1 MRRNPTVFG
10 WTFIG
15 PAFVHLLAF
24 ALIPMGY
31 AFYVS
36 LQRINLFTGE
46 SRMVGM
52 ENYSVALG
60 EASFGKA
67 LYNSFLFALMS
78 VPVGMAVALL
88 IAILVN
94 QKLRGMTFF
103 RTIYYIPA
111 IASGVATAML
121 WTYIFLP
128 ESGFINA
135 LIIKTGEAINWV
147 TGLFGAGPVA
157 DGDFWKGKTAF
168 LSNPSLAMPALAFM
182 SIWTSL
188 GPRMILFLAG
198 LLGIPAPLYEAA
210 AIDGASGWR
219 QFWSITLPMLA
230 PTTLFVLVTSTIGAM
245 QVFTPVY
252 MMTKGGP
259 EDTTDVVGYHIY
271 SEAWV
276 NFNTG
281 LASAKSFILLGIIV
295 VISFFQLRYIRPHVD

>member
-15 PAFVHLLAF
+15 PAFAHLLAF

-36 LQRINLFTGE
+36 LQRINLFTGD

-52 ENYSVALG
+52 ENYSVAFN
-60 EASFGKA
+60 EAAFGKA
-67 LYNSFLFALMS
+67 LWNSFLFAIMS
-78 VPVGMAVALL
+78 VPIGMAVALL
-88 IAILVN
+88 IAILVS

-103 RTIYYIPA
+103 RTVYYVPA

-128 ESGFINA
+128 ETGFINA
-135 LIIKTGEAINWV
+135 LIIKTGEAIDWV
-147 TGLFGAGPVA
+147 GGIFGADPV
-157 DGDFWKGKTAF
+157 GKSEFFQGKTAF
-168 LSNPSLAMPALAFM
+168 LSNPTLAMPALAFM

-210 AIDGASGWR
+210 ALDGASSWR
-219 QFWSITLPMLA
+219 QFWSITLPMLT

-259 EDTTDVVGYHIY
+259 EDATDVVGYHIF

-281 LASAKSFILLGIIV
+281 LASAKSFILLGIIAI
-295 VISFFQLRYIRPHVD
+295 ISIVQLRLVKVHSD